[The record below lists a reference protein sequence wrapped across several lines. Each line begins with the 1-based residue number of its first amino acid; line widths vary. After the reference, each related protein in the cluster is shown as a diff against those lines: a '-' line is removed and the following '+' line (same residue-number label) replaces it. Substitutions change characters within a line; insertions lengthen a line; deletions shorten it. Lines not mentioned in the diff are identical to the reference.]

1 MMNMDDPLPKQPL
14 LLNKRY
20 NFDVLYHFSNLWKKK
35 SIICAE
41 DVILREKNFHGKKC
55 YNMCLKLFLC
65 VADLI
70 LLFLD
75 HIK

>member
-1 MMNMDDPLPKQPL
+1 MVYTHKIDFMY
-14 LLNKRY
+14 LNYKK
-20 NFDVLYHFSNLWKKK
+20 NKPFLMFCIIFLIFGKK

-55 YNMCLKLFLC
+55 YNMCLKRFLC

-70 LLFLD
+70 L
-75 HIK
+75 I

>member
-1 MMNMDDPLPKQPL
+1 MDDSLPKQPL

-20 NFDVLYHFSNLWKKK
+20 NFDVLYHFSNFWKKK

-41 DVILREKNFHGKKC
+41 DVILREKNFHG
-55 YNMCLKLFLC
+55 NVCLKRFLC